1 MKRPVRKMTAQD
13 AKAVAALF
21 RIACAEMVDYVPR
34 EHLEGYLYRYDEAN
48 LRAMLHD
55 RDVLALVS
63 EERGKIAGFLLG
75 GSAAGIGTVHWLRTH
90 PDYRDQ
96 GYAYSLHFAA
106 MDEFIRRGCS
116 KAMVY
121 VFPDAREIIRFFE
134 KQGFEAG
141 EVIGE
146 EYFGIALKPLVKR
159 LRAPLPEEKS
169 RSVVLMGSAGQGIKV
184 MGHALAAILASL
196 GKHVALNVTY
206 PTTVRAGMVRAD
218 IVYSDEHVDMPF
230 IEEADLLLRL
240 SPVKKTDGV
249 KAKKVIRD
257 REVAHILSDEYQRE
271 DGDVEEVSFKTA
283 ALKEFGSPIFINM
296 VALGK
301 LLRHLGIAIDKVD
314 WDLALPAK
322 YLDKNILAIKYGY
335 EFEEE

>member
-1 MKRPVRKMTAQD
+1 MTAQD

-21 RIACAEMVDYVPR
+21 RIACEEMADSVPR
-34 EHLEGYLYRYDEAN
+34 EHLESYLRRYGEAN
-48 LRAMLHD
+48 IKGLLHGK
-55 RDVLALVS
+55 DVIALVS
-63 EERGKIAGFLLG
+63 EDGGRIAGFLLG
-75 GSAAGIGTVHWLRTH
+75 SSAAGIGTVHWLRTH

-106 MDEFIRRGCS
+106 MDEFVRRGCF

-134 KQGFEAG
+134 KQGFESG

-146 EYFGIALKPLVKR
+146 EYFGVALKPLVKW
-159 LRAPLPEEKS
+159 LRAPSPEEKS
-169 RSVVLMGSAGQGIKV
+169 HSVVLMGSAGQGIKV

-218 IVYSDEHVDMPF
+218 ITYADERVDMPF
-230 IEEADLLLRL
+230 IEETDLLLRL
-240 SPVKKTDGV
+240 APVKKTDGV

-257 REVAHILSDEYQRE
+257 REVGRILSDEYQRE
-271 DGDVEEVSFKTA
+271 EGDVEDVSFKMA
-283 ALKEFGSPIFINM
+283 ALKEFGNPLFINM

-314 WDLALPAK
+314 FKPELPAK